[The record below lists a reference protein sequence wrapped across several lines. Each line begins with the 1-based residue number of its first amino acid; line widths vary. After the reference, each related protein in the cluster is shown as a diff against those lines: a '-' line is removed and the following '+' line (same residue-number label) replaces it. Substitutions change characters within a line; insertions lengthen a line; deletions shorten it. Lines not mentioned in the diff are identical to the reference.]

1 MYAFVSMYV
10 ASMIMLGHVCCVHTH
25 VMCDD
30 ILYAAP
36 NPISNYTINISS
48 TNNDTVRITWKV
60 CMHINEPYLC
70 G

>member
-1 MYAFVSMYV
+1 MS
-10 ASMIMLGHVCCVHTH
+10 GHIYCVHSH
-25 VMCDD
+25 IMCDD

-36 NPISNYTINISS
+36 NPISDDTINISP

-60 CMHINEPYLC
+60 CMHINKPYVC